1 MPVQFSTLFLIS
13 LFSTALALSGCVGSD
28 NSSAPKKPNQP
39 SSDNNTKPGDKN
51 PGVPNPDP
59 SNPDPSSPGGNNET
73 GGNNG
78 SGSTTDPVSCE
89 APDISLP
96 DTSFGD
102 VGDVTKYN
110 IDDYAETTTD
120 PDDLEG
126 TWVVIGSE
134 NAANTSLNNP
144 SIHIRQKY
152 FLVIKAISGDEY
164 AVANCSGTV
173 IKEDLTVCVDD
184 KKKIVSCET
193 GGHEVSIGTEYK
205 KWTGY
210 LNKTVDAET

>member
-89 APDISLP
+89 APDINLP

-102 VGDVTKYN
+102 VGDTTKYN
-110 IDDYAETTTD
+110 IGNYLETTNASV
-120 PDDLEG
+120 DLAG
-126 TWVVIGSE
+126 TWVIIGKDT
-134 NAANTSLNNP
+134 ATSNRLDE
-144 SIHIRQKY
+144 SFIYFLQKY
-152 FLVIKAISGDEY
+152 YLVIKKNKDDSYQVE
-164 AVANCSGTV
+164 NCAGKV
-173 IKEDLTVCVDD
+173 I
-184 KKKIVSCET
+184 
-193 GGHEVSIGTEYK
+193 TENIQ
-205 KWTGY
+205 GA
-210 LNKTVDAET
+210 LGC